1 MLAPAVKIYAR
12 MCHLK
17 YFNCNEAI
25 FRSCSK
31 ASVFAKV
38 LFLYRLNHVSVEP
51 ISLSQAMRQG
61 LKNPPFLGGKI
72 IVFGDYFY

>member
-1 MLAPAVKIYAR
+1 M
-12 MCHLK
+12 
-17 YFNCNEAI
+17 F
-25 FRSCSK
+25 
-31 ASVFAKV
+31 
-38 LFLYRLNHVSVEP
+38 LFGVCPQQEP